1 MKKIVAVVIVFLVAF
16 SSPVAADS
24 KRSEGGQK
32 CTIVGTSNADRL
44 VGTSKND
51 VICLNFESEHKKS

>member
-24 KRSEGGQK
+24 KRSEGGKK